1 MERGTWQGT
10 EIRRNNRTQRRGTL
24 WNRRRAGIIEQPT
37 GQIEWTTRKMLGAV
51 DNYFN
56 FLQGTISSYPSG
68 GTDSGENLKS
78 YAHQNIA
85 ATHEFVQKIESSW
98 GFLRYRSYPDR

>member
-1 MERGTWQGT
+1 
-10 EIRRNNRTQRRGTL
+10 
-24 WNRRRAGIIEQPT
+24 
-37 GQIEWTTRKMLGAV
+37 MLGAV

-78 YAHQNIA
+78 YAQQNIA

-98 GFLRYRSYPDR
+98 GFLRSSLVSRPNMKVLNGPHLEVLLTI